1 MSIEEFAEM
10 HRVRVR
16 RDGCG
21 DAIIP
26 GKRFAPSLD
35 ADTKRLGKGLRPE
48 YASHI
53 YDNGDG
59 RFGIC
64 LMFDSPKKWGN
75 AKRKAEAAG
84 FIIKLDCTSKGVR
97 PFYDPYGEGLALFE
111 PSDKKQAR
119 LALKL
124 TGARVKREMA
134 PEAKTA
140 LVARFALA
148 RTARAVRNASQN

>member
-1 MSIEEFAEM
+1 MQTLEEFADM
-10 HRVRVR
+10 YRVHVR

-26 GKRFAPSLD
+26 GKRFARSLD
-35 ADTKRLGKGLRPE
+35 TDTKRLGKDIRTE

-59 RFGIC
+59 QFVMC

-84 FIIKLDCTSKGVR
+84 FVIKMDCVSTGVR
-97 PFYDPYGEGLALFE
+97 PFYDPYGEGLALFD
-111 PSDKKQAR
+111 PSDKTQAR

-124 TGARVKREMA
+124 TGARRKRQMV
-134 PEAKTA
+134 PEAKAA
-140 LVARFALA
+140 LIARLALA
-148 RTARAVRNASQN
+148 RAAQEA